1 MKRWLLMG
9 AAVLAL
15 VLAVSLGLRSPA
27 PVPGS
32 GDKILTAAG
41 EPITRDELEEAR
53 RSARALWDLGAAQS
67 VPDDRELLA
76 RIVRAHLLE
85 AEFEEHGITLTP
97 EEESQAE
104 NSYAD
109 TRAEILAAI
118 EDGSTDPDAARQT
131 LETVQAYWEAMGW
144 TEEEY
149 ARRAGESMA
158 VSMKRARLIETV
170 YAGDG
175 AALEAE
181 LDAETEQVLAEAG
194 YGAS

>member
-76 RIVRAHLLE
+76 RTPGQRSSQPSRTAAPIPMPPVRHWKRCRPIGRPWAGLRRNMP
-85 AEFEEHGITLTP
+85 AG
-97 EEESQAE
+97 
-104 NSYAD
+104 
-109 TRAEILAAI
+109 R
-118 EDGSTDPDAARQT
+118 GSRWRCP
-131 LETVQAYWEAMGW
+131 
-144 TEEEY
+144 
-149 ARRAGESMA
+149 
-158 VSMKRARLIETV
+158 
-170 YAGDG
+170 
-175 AALEAE
+175 
-181 LDAETEQVLAEAG
+181 
-194 YGAS
+194 

>member
-27 PVPGS
+27 PAPGS

-41 EPITRDELEEAR
+41 DPITWDELEEAR

-76 RIVRAHLLE
+76 WIVRAHLLE

-97 EEESQAE
+97 EEES
-104 NSYAD
+104 
-109 TRAEILAAI
+109 
-118 EDGSTDPDAARQT
+118 
-131 LETVQAYWEAMGW
+131 
-144 TEEEY
+144 
-149 ARRAGESMA
+149 
-158 VSMKRARLIETV
+158 
-170 YAGDG
+170 
-175 AALEAE
+175 
-181 LDAETEQVLAEAG
+181 
-194 YGAS
+194 

>member
-27 PVPGS
+27 PAPGS

-41 EPITRDELEEAR
+41 DPITRDELEEAR

-104 NSYAD
+104 NNYAD
-109 TRAEILAAI
+109 TKTAILAAI
-118 EDGSTDPDAARQT
+118 GDGSTDPDAARQT
-131 LETVQAYWEAMGW
+131 LETVQAYREAMGW

-149 ARRAGESMA
+149 ARWAGESMA
-158 VSMKRARLIETV
+158 VSMKKARLIETV

-194 YGAS
+194 Y

>member
-15 VLAVSLGLRSPA
+15 VLAASLGLRSPA
-27 PVPGS
+27 PAPGS

-41 EPITRDELEEAR
+41 DPITRDELEEAR
-53 RSARALWDLGAAQS
+53 RSAEAQCGLGMAQS

-85 AEFEEHGITLTP
+85 AEYEEHGITLTP

-109 TRAEILAAI
+109 TRAAILAAI
-118 EDGSTDPDAARQT
+118 EGSTDPDAARQT

-158 VSMKRARLIETV
+158 VSMKKARLIETV

-194 YGAS
+194 Y

>member
-1 MKRWLLMG
+1 MKRLLLMG

-27 PVPGS
+27 PAPGS

-41 EPITRDELEEAR
+41 DPITWDELEEAR

-97 EEESQAE
+97 EEES
-104 NSYAD
+104 
-109 TRAEILAAI
+109 
-118 EDGSTDPDAARQT
+118 
-131 LETVQAYWEAMGW
+131 
-144 TEEEY
+144 
-149 ARRAGESMA
+149 
-158 VSMKRARLIETV
+158 
-170 YAGDG
+170 
-175 AALEAE
+175 
-181 LDAETEQVLAEAG
+181 
-194 YGAS
+194 

>member
-1 MKRWLLMG
+1 MKKTMMVMLMVIC
-9 AAVLAL
+9 AM
-15 VLAVSLGLRSPA
+15 
-27 PVPGS
+27 
-32 GDKILTAAG
+32 ILTVSAFG
-41 EPITRDELEEAR
+41 TQDCFYVEGDEITRSELEEAQHNAEVLHAIGVSD
-53 RSARALWDLGAAQS
+53 SAPDEREVLAQT
-67 VPDDRELLA
+67 
-76 RIVRAHLLE
+76 VRVSLLE

-109 TRAEILAAI
+109 TRAAILAAI
-118 EDGSTDPDAARQT
+118 EDGSTDPNAARQT

-149 ARRAGESMA
+149 ARRAGESMM
-158 VSMKRARLIETV
+158 VSMKKAKLIETV

-175 AALEAE
+175 AALEAK
-181 LDAETEQVLAEAG
+181 LDAETEQVLSEAG

>member
-41 EPITRDELEEAR
+41 EPITRDELE
-53 RSARALWDLGAAQS
+53 
-67 VPDDRELLA
+67 
-76 RIVRAHLLE
+76 E

>member
-27 PVPGS
+27 PAPGS

-109 TRAEILAAI
+109 TRAAIFAAI

-144 TEEEY
+144 TGEEY
-149 ARRAGESMA
+149 VRRAGESMM
-158 VSMKRARLIETV
+158 VSMKKARLIETV

-181 LDAETEQVLAEAG
+181 LDAEAEQVLAEAG

>member
-1 MKRWLLMG
+1 MKKTMMVMLMVIC
-9 AAVLAL
+9 AM
-15 VLAVSLGLRSPA
+15 
-27 PVPGS
+27 
-32 GDKILTAAG
+32 ILTAFG
-41 EPITRDELEEAR
+41 TPDCFYVEGDEITRSELEEAQHNAEVLHAIGVSD
-53 RSARALWDLGAAQS
+53 SAPDEREVLAQ
-67 VPDDRELLA
+67 
-76 RIVRAHLLE
+76 IVRVSLLE

-109 TRAEILAAI
+109 AKAAILAAI

-158 VSMKRARLIETV
+158 VSMKKAKLIETV